1 MRKLYSSGGEGWI
14 LASQLHK
21 AINNALLAAGGKVI
35 SRQMFYKSIL
45 AQVDEVDK
53 EKHGR
58 YLYVRAD
65 QVSRWVAHAELRCKK
80 IQSGEW
86 LARHPWGDD
95 SEESFR
101 ASKTVVEVVDTV
113 GAGIASEPESS
124 LSSLA

>member
-1 MRKLYSSGGEGWI
+1 MRKLYSSGGDGWI

-21 AINNALLAAGGKVI
+21 AINNALLAAGGKPI

-45 AQVDEVDK
+45 AQVADEDK

-58 YLYVRAD
+58 YLYVRASE
-65 QVSRWVAHAELRCKK
+65 VVRWVAHAELRCRR
-80 IQSGEW
+80 ISAGEW

-101 ASKTVVEVVDTV
+101 SSKSGVVLAGEAVDSLVTGS
-113 GAGIASEPESS
+113 GA
-124 LSSLA
+124 LAL